1 MTYTNNFE
9 LNNGVKIPALG
20 LGTWLLNDEQTEQ
33 AVIDAISLGYRHID
47 TAQAYGNEK
56 GVGEGVRKS
65 GVDRQELFITTKVA
79 AEEKTYEGAAA
90 SIDESLRK
98 TGLDYFDL
106 MIIHSPQPWK
116 EVNQLDDRYFEGNI
130 QAWKALEAAY
140 KAGKVR
146 AIGVSNFLRE
156 DLENLL
162 ENTEIKP
169 MVNQV
174 LCHIGNTPLELI
186 EFCQSKEIKVE
197 AYTPIGHGAI
207 LNRKDVKAIATKY
220 DVSVAQLSLKYAL
233 QLGIVVIPK
242 TSNPDHM
249 KNNAELDF
257 EISDADM
264 ETLKAIEK
272 IDDYGEHSFFPVFG
286 GKL

>member
-197 AYTPIGHGAI
+197 SYSPIGHGAI

>member
-197 AYTPIGHGAI
+197 AYSPIGHGAI

>member
-20 LGTWLLNDEQTEQ
+20 LETWLLNDEQTEQ

-197 AYTPIGHGAI
+197 AYSPIGHGAI

>member
-197 AYTPIGHGAI
+197 AYSPIGHGAI

-286 GKL
+286 GTW

>member
-197 AYTPIGHGAI
+197 AYSPIGHGTI

>member
-33 AVIDAISLGYRHID
+33 AVIDAIALGYRHID

-197 AYTPIGHGAI
+197 AYSPIGHGAI

>member
-186 EFCQSKEIKVE
+186 EFCQSKEIQVE
-197 AYTPIGHGAI
+197 AYSPIGHGAI
-207 LNRKDVKAIATKY
+207 LNRKDVKAIASEVRCQRGT
-220 DVSVAQLSLKYAL
+220 A
-233 QLGIVVIPK
+233 
-242 TSNPDHM
+242 
-249 KNNAELDF
+249 
-257 EISDADM
+257 
-264 ETLKAIEK
+264 
-272 IDDYGEHSFFPVFG
+272 
-286 GKL
+286 

>member
-116 EVNQLDDRYFEGNI
+116 EVNQSDDRYFEGNI

-197 AYTPIGHGAI
+197 AYSPIGHGAI

-249 KNNAELDF
+249 KNKTELNF

-264 ETLKAIEK
+264 EILKTIEK

>member
-33 AVIDAISLGYRHID
+33 AVIDAIALGYRHID

-90 SIDESLRK
+90 SIDDSLRK
-98 TGLDYFDL
+98 AGLDYFDL

-116 EVNQLDDRYFEGNI
+116 EVNQSDDRYFEGNI

-186 EFCQSKEIKVE
+186 EFCQTNGIQVE
-197 AYTPIGHGAI
+197 AYSPIGHGAV
-207 LNRKDVKAIATKY
+207 LNLEDVKAIAAKY
-220 DVSVAQLSLKYAL
+220 DVSVAQLSLKYDL

>member
-197 AYTPIGHGAI
+197 AYSPIGHGAI

-220 DVSVAQLSLKYAL
+220 NVSVAQLSLKYAL

>member
-33 AVIDAISLGYRHID
+33 TVIDAISLGYRHID

-197 AYTPIGHGAI
+197 AYSPIGHGAI